1 MRCGMR
7 FSAGD
12 DVLQLPHHLEQGDS
26 ARFVAAVRAPL
37 RAAGEK
43 HIVMTEDIAF
53 SVVLYFFA
61 QGFGRHRGDGVFYC
75 EHASSSTGAAGNPAK
90 FRKNYADIAQVFA
103 FADEFLHQ
111 QGANQAR
118 QQLQKARKWYARM
131 WAEQARKAANQPEIS
146 RLTAALCPDFRW
158 MRTRICRKSSG
169 LTSR

>member
-1 MRCGMR
+1 
-7 FSAGD
+7 
-12 DVLQLPHHLEQGDS
+12 
-26 ARFVAAVRAPL
+26 
-37 RAAGEK
+37 
-43 HIVMTEDIAF
+43 MTEDIAF

-75 EHASSSTGAAGNPAK
+75 EHPSSSTGAAGNPAK

-111 QGANQAR
+111 QGADQAR

-146 RLTAALCPDFRW
+146 RLTAALCPDFSLDED
-158 MRTRICRKSSG
+158 C
-169 LTSR
+169 LLYTSPSPRDSH